1 MDFEGRELMRLLIKG
16 GRIID
21 PANQRD
27 EVADL
32 LVEEGK
38 IVRLEKEIEVKD
50 AQIIEAKGLIV
61 APGLIDVHTHLREP
75 GYEYKETIATGTRAA
90 AKGGFTTIFCMA
102 NTNPVVDNRA
112 VVEFILKKAKE
123 EGVVN
128 LFPVGALS
136 KNLEGKELAEVG
148 EMKKA
153 GIIAL
158 SDDGNCIENA
168 YFLRRGMEYAKM
180 FDLPVISHCEDK
192 TLAEGGVMNEGY
204 SSTLLGLKGIP
215 SQAETIIIFRDISL
229 SELSGCQLHIA
240 HLSSA
245 ESVELVRQAKK
256 KGKKISCEVTPHHF
270 TLTDSALKD
279 YDTNLKVNP
288 PLRTKE
294 DLKAILEGL
303 KDGTIDLIASD
314 HAPHALEEKEVEFDY
329 APFGM
334 IGLETTLGLII
345 SKLVNNK
352 ILSISEAL
360 AKLTSNPARIFGLN
374 KGSLSIGA
382 DADITIIDK
391 DWEWIVAR
399 EKFASKSKNSPFGGW
414 KLKGKA
420 VKTIVGG
427 EVVL

>member
-334 IGLETTLGLII
+334 IGLKTTLGLII
-345 SKLVNNK
+345 SKLVNK
-352 ILSISEAL
+352 Y
-360 AKLTSNPARIFGLN
+360 
-374 KGSLSIGA
+374 
-382 DADITIIDK
+382 
-391 DWEWIVAR
+391 
-399 EKFASKSKNSPFGGW
+399 
-414 KLKGKA
+414 
-420 VKTIVGG
+420 
-427 EVVL
+427 

>member
-1 MDFEGRELMRLLIKG
+1 MRLLIKG

-21 PANQRD
+21 PANQRN

-32 LVEEGK
+32 LIEEGK
-38 IVRLEKEIEVKD
+38 IIGIEKEIEAKG
-50 AQIIEAKGLIV
+50 AQIIEAKGKIV

-102 NTNPVVDNRA
+102 NTNPAVDNRS
-112 VVEFILKKAKE
+112 VVEFIFKKAKE

-136 KNLEGKELAEVG
+136 KNLEGKGLAEIG

-168 YFLRRGMEYAKM
+168 YLLRRGMEYAKM
-180 FDLPVISHCEDK
+180 FNLPVISHCEDK
-192 TLAEGGVMNEGY
+192 ALAEEGVMNEGY
-204 SSTLLGLKGIP
+204 NSTLLGLRGIP
-215 SQAETIIIFRDISL
+215 GQAETIIVFRDISL
-229 SELSGCQLHIA
+229 AELSGCQLHIA

-245 ESVELVRQAKK
+245 QSVELVRQAKK
-256 KGKKISCEVTPHHF
+256 KGKKISCEVTPYHF
-270 TLTDSALKD
+270 TLTDEELKD

-314 HAPHALEEKEVEFDY
+314 HAPHASEEKEVEFDY

-334 IGLETTLGLII
+334 IGLETALGLII

-382 DADITIIDK
+382 DADITIIDQ
-391 DWEWIVAR
+391 DLEWIVDR

-427 EVVL
+427 EVVF

>member
-1 MDFEGRELMRLLIKG
+1 MRLLIKG

>member
-1 MDFEGRELMRLLIKG
+1 MRLLIKG

-50 AQIIEAKGLIV
+50 AQIIEAKDKIV

>member
-1 MDFEGRELMRLLIKG
+1 MRLLIKG

-38 IVRLEKEIEVKD
+38 IIRLEKEIEAKG
-50 AQIIEAKGLIV
+50 AQVIEAKGKIV

-75 GYEYKETIATGTRAA
+75 GYEYKETIATGTKAA
-90 AKGGFTTIFCMA
+90 ARGGFTTIFCMA
-102 NTNPVVDNRA
+102 NTNPVVDNKS
-112 VVEFILKKAKE
+112 VVEFILKRARE

-136 KNLEGKELAEVG
+136 KNLEGKELAEIG

-158 SDDGNCIENA
+158 SDDGNCLENA
-168 YFLRRGMEYAKM
+168 YLLRRGMEYAKM
-180 FDLPVISHCEDK
+180 FNLPVISHCEDK
-192 TLAEGGVMNEGY
+192 ALAEEGVMNEGY
-204 SSTLLGLKGIP
+204 NSTLLGLKGIP
-215 SQAETIIIFRDISL
+215 GQAETIIVFRDISL
-229 SELSGCQLHIA
+229 AELSGCRLHIA

-245 ESVELVRQAKK
+245 QSVELVRQAKK

-270 TLTDSALKD
+270 TLTDSALKE

-288 PLRTKE
+288 PLRTEE

-334 IGLETTLGLII
+334 IGLETALGLVIT
-345 SKLVNNK
+345 KLVNNK

-360 AKLTSNPARIFGLN
+360 AKLTSNPARIFGLD

-382 DADITIIDK
+382 DADVTIIDK
-391 DWEWIVAR
+391 NLEWVVDR

-427 EVVL
+427 EVVF